1 MNRYIYI
8 LLITLW
14 YLTVCAQVNESF
26 NDTAL
31 NASSISWIG
40 QLNDFKI
47 NVDHQLQSIGNAN
60 GISALFAPISL
71 LPSME
76 WQCWLKLNFAPSETN
91 KLRIYLHVNDT
102 VLSKADAHY
111 LEIGDN
117 GSTDAIKFYRQINGK
132 STLLAEGISGAV
144 ANDPS
149 IVRMKINRNQGGTW
163 TLSTDY
169 LGGQNYIEEWTISD
183 TAWTIQNKQYFGI
196 QCIYTS
202 TRKDK
207 FLFDDIFIHKDSV
220 DHDPIKIT
228 RVSSDSNQVNLYL
241 NKAVDS
247 LSAFDEENYV
257 VSNGMGQPRQALL
270 LKDTIIQLT
279 FARNL
284 PSGKYDVICKTF
296 KDKAGNSTFNLKA
309 SWVHS
314 TLLPIKPYELL
325 INEMMIDPT
334 PVVGLPAYEFIEVVN
349 HTSHS
354 IDLSAVTLRFESNTY
369 PIDTSSL
376 MLNAG
381 EYIILCDNT
390 AYESL
395 KAYGK
400 IYNMKKMPSLRNT
413 NGTIGLYD
421 SKGTLIH
428 EVIYE
433 DTWYRDTRKKDGG
446 WSLEMINPD
455 NVCDGSLNW
464 IVSGDPSGGTP
475 GKVNS
480 VFNTTYAIPL
490 TMDSITLVT
499 DKSILLHANKPIQL
513 KGNNSFEL
521 LPSISLNA
529 TAVASNKVLLSL
541 STGISSGV
549 IYHLKI
555 NVNDCLGRPLPS
567 IDTTLAKVEDP
578 DLNDLVINEILF
590 NPRTNGSDF
599 IELYNRSNKIIGTKG
614 MIISNE
620 LTGKQSIISANAL
633 ILPDTYWVVSP
644 KTDIILTNYSV
655 LYPGHLIMNS
665 LPTLPDDHGQISIWS
680 KNKVLIDSCTYDQSY
695 HNGLLNSKD
704 GVTLERID
712 PDAPPLA
719 ANWHSAAGI
728 SGYGTPTSKN
738 SVSKSIINVS
748 SSFNLKNRVFTP
760 DDNGVD
766 DQLEIRYTLAHNGY
780 LARIDIFDD
789 QGRPVKRLANNLTLA
804 TNGSVEWDGR
814 DDKDRSC
821 PSGIYIISIL
831 AIHETKTPLHDRI
844 ACVLQR

>member
-31 NASSISWIG
+31 NASSASWTG

-71 LPSME
+71 SPSME

-91 KLRIYLHVNDT
+91 KLRIYLQVNDT
-102 VLSKADAHY
+102 TLAKSDAHY

-132 STLLAEGISGAV
+132 STLLAEGTSGAV
-144 ANDPS
+144 ANDPTT
-149 IVRMKINRNQGGTW
+149 VRIKINRNQGGTW
-163 TLSTDY
+163 TLATDY
-169 LGGQNYIEEWTISD
+169 LGGRNYIEEWSITD
-183 TAWTIQNKQYFGI
+183 TAWSMQNKQYFGI
-196 QCIYTS
+196 QCTYTS
-202 TRKDK
+202 TRRDK
-207 FLFDDIFIHKDSV
+207 FLFDDIFIQRDSV

-228 RVSSDSNQVNLYL
+228 RVTSDSNQVTLYL

-257 VSNGMGQPRQALL
+257 VSNSMGQPRQALL
-270 LKDTIIQLT
+270 VKDTVIQLT
-279 FARNL
+279 FTRNL
-284 PSGKYDVICKTF
+284 PSGKYDIICKTF

-309 SWVHS
+309 SWIHS
-314 TLLPIKPYELL
+314 TLVPIKLYELL
-325 INEMMIDPT
+325 IHEMMIDPT
-334 PVVGLPAYEFIEVVN
+334 PTVGLPALEYVEIFN
-349 HTSHS
+349 HTTHP
-354 IDLSAVTLRFESNTY
+354 IDLSGITLKFETNGY
-369 PIDTSSL
+369 LIDTTSL
-376 MLNAG
+376 LLQG
-381 EYIILCDNT
+381 GDYIILCDNA
-390 AYESL
+390 AYQSL

-400 IYNMKKMPSLRNT
+400 IYNMKKMPALRNT

-428 EVIYE
+428 EVIYD

-446 WSLEMINPD
+446 WSLEMINPE
-455 NVCDGSLNW
+455 NVCDGSSNW
-464 IVSGDPSGGTP
+464 IASGDASGGTP

-480 VFNTTYAIPL
+480 VFNTSYVIPL
-490 TMDSITLVT
+490 IMDSITLVS
-499 DKSILLHANKPIQL
+499 DKSILLDANKPIQL
-513 KGNNSFEL
+513 KGNTSFEL
-521 LPSISLNA
+521 IPSIALNA
-529 TAVASNKVLLSL
+529 TATASDKVLLSL
-541 STGISSGV
+541 STDLSSGV

-555 NVNDCLGRPLPS
+555 NVNDCLGRPLPA

-578 DLNDLVINEILF
+578 GLHDLAINEILF

-599 IELYNRSNKIIGTKG
+599 IELYNRSNKIIGTNG

-620 LTGKQSIISANAL
+620 LTGKQLTISANAL
-633 ILPDTYWVVSP
+633 ILPDTYWVITP
-644 KTDIILTNYSV
+644 KSDVILNNYSV
-655 LYPGHLIMNS
+655 LHPGQLIMNS
-665 LPTLPDDHGQISIWS
+665 LPTLPDDHGQISVWS
-680 KNKVLIDSCTYDQSY
+680 KKNVLIDSCTYDQSY
-695 HNGLLNSKD
+695 HDGLLNGKD

-719 ANWHSAAGI
+719 SNWHSAAGT

-738 SVSKSIINVS
+738 SVSKSTIHGH
-748 SSFNLKNRVFTP
+748 SSFNLKNKVFSP
-760 DDNGVD
+760 DDNGID
-766 DQLEIRYTLAHNGY
+766 DQLELCYALTQNGY

-789 QGRPVKRLANNLTLA
+789 QGRMVKRLANNLSLA
-804 TNGSVEWDGR
+804 FTGSIAWDGR
-814 DDKDRSC
+814 DDKNRVC

-831 AIHETKTPLHDRI
+831 AIHESAAPLHDRI